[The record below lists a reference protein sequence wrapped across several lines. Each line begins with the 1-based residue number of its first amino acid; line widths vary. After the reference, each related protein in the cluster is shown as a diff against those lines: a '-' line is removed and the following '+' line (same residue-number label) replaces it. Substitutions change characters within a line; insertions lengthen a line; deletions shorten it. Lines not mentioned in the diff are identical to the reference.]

1 MVKLC
6 LSLLLDK
13 TFALCWGSRIRPHPH
28 RFGKIAGIALF
39 FFTDMKKEKN
49 FLKKIFF
56 FLLCNFYKAGGV
68 LWEIFVQNDG
78 KSFAVAN

>member
-13 TFALCWGSRIRPHPH
+13 TFALYWGSRIRPHPR

-49 FLKKIFF
+49 KFEKNIFF
-56 FLLCNFYKAGGV
+56 S
-68 LWEIFVQNDG
+68 FVQFIQRWGCIMGDFCA
-78 KSFAVAN
+78 K